1 MENKQLLSVIKIG
14 GDIVDDPTLLSSF
27 YENVKHVSGP
37 KIIIHGGGN
46 KASSLQ
52 KDLGI
57 APKKI
62 DGRRITDAA
71 TLEVVTM
78 VYAGLL
84 NKSLVAGLQAIGVNA
99 LGLSGADG
107 DAVQAHKREVTA
119 IDYGFVGDI
128 DRVNVS
134 FLKDLIASG
143 KTPVFCAITHDGNG
157 QLLNT
162 NADTLASSI
171 TTAMS
176 SMYNT
181 QLFYCFTEAGVLE
194 NVNDETSLVQR
205 MNKAQYEQ
213 MKHNKMIVD
222 GMIPKLDTAFLAL
235 DNGVFS
241 VHLGTV
247 AILGDST
254 IKHTTLCL

>member
-14 GDIVDDPTLLSSF
+14 GDIMDNPALLNTF
-27 YENVKHVSGP
+27 YENIKQVSGP

-46 KASSLQ
+46 KASFLQ
-52 KDLGI
+52 KELGI
-57 APKKI
+57 QPKKI

-71 TLEVVTM
+71 ALEVVTM

-84 NKSLVAGLQAIGVNA
+84 NKKLVAGLQALGVNA

-107 DAVQAHKREVTA
+107 DAVQAHKREVKE

-128 DRVNVS
+128 DRVNVG
-134 FLKDLIASG
+134 FLKDLITG
-143 KTPVFCAITHDGNG
+143 GTTPVFCAITHDGNG

-176 SMYNT
+176 TLYNT
-181 QLFYCFTEAGVLE
+181 QLFYCFTKAGVLQ
-194 NVNDETSLVQR
+194 NVNDASSLVER
-205 MNKAQYEQ
+205 LDKTQYQQ
-213 MKHNKMIVD
+213 MKQDQMIID
-222 GMIPKLDTAFLAL
+222 GMIPKLDTAFEALAQ
-235 DNGVFS
+235 GVFS

-247 AILGDST
+247 AILGDTT